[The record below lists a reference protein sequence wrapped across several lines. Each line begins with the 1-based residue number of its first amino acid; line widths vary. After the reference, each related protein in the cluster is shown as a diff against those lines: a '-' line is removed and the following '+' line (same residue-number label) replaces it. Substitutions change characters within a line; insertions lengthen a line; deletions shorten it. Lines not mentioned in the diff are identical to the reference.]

1 MQRDDR
7 STWAIAKLA
16 NTSARKAS
24 SHSPTL
30 RWPKAIPANPRG
42 LNVVIGD
49 CDPLGSFALRNTGF
63 NSIHTTA
70 AFMSVVRFISV
81 QATDNAARPSELV
94 KRAYELRPLK
104 IDRRY
109 QRSTQNHSKRKK
121 PYSK

>member
-1 MQRDDR
+1 MGNSETCKNQCEEGIK
-7 STWAIAKLA
+7 SLPYPSLAKG
-16 NTSARKAS
+16 NTCK
-24 SHSPTL
+24 PYG
-30 RWPKAIPANPRG
+30 G

-70 AFMSVVRFISV
+70 ASMSVVRFISV

-121 PYSK
+121 LYSK